1 MGLRYMDKLVFGWYS
16 TTKKER
22 KRDSVELSCI
32 SGEFN
37 RRAEIERHERR
48 ELFCIQVLA
57 TSRLTILV
65 LIHTLTFTSSIP
77 GKSFC

>member
-1 MGLRYMDKLVFGWYS
+1 MVLRYMDKLVLGWYS

-37 RRAEIERHERR
+37 RRAEEERHERR
-48 ELFCIQVLA
+48 ELFCIQVL
-57 TSRLTILV
+57 V
-65 LIHTLTFTSSIP
+65 LPRVELSWF
-77 GKSFC
+77 